1 MVVFPAFGFRLHFG
15 LVETSIEVRYVG
27 VVVGRATVA
36 GEIDENNLF
45 LPVPDP
51 LPVGTKVSL
60 KLDDRAVE
68 GRVTGVS
75 ESSDPS
81 KCGMR
86 IQIAGAAGSVAVP
99 ATAVAPAA
107 LPLAEMPAE
116 GSGALSDGAG
126 DSVPSAEDGGVNPG
140 ATGGRR
146 KKRRR

>member
-1 MVVFPAFGFRLHFG
+1 MV
-15 LVETSIEVRYVG
+15 I
-27 VVVGRATVA
+27 GRATVA
-36 GEIDENNLF
+36 GEIDENSLF

-68 GRVTGVS
+68 GRVIGVS

-81 KCGMR
+81 KCGMKIR
-86 IQIAGAAGSVAVP
+86 IGGAVSSVAVSAP
-99 ATAVAPAA
+99 SAPAA
-107 LPLAEMPAE
+107 MPVAEMAAE
-116 GSGALSDGAG
+116 GSGAHSDALTDG
-126 DSVPSAEDGGVNPG
+126 VPSAEDGGVNSG